1 MRTSSPRSR
10 RHNKGPT
17 FCKCHAQDLFC
28 HSHVLLSRQD
38 ANANSSVQA
47 LFAFIAPHPPRN
59 ASGVDLLGFAFC
71 NEAPKIAAQK
81 ALRRGIC
88 SSETRAKLWSASYF
102 QDRLSEK
109 EARIFAALSTEV
121 SYPQRTSPTKAPETP
136 VVRYTLRQC
145 VSLSEMCERVTV

>member
-17 FCKCHAQDLFC
+17 FCKWHAQDLFC

-71 NEAPKIAAQK
+71 NEAPKVAAQSS
-81 ALRRGIC
+81 AAGIG
-88 SSETRAKLWSASYF
+88 SSETRAKIWSASYV
-102 QDRLSEK
+102 QDRFSEK
-109 EARIFAALSTEV
+109 EARIFAASTEV
-121 SYPQRTSPTKAPETP
+121 SYPQRTSPTKAPSTP
-136 VVRYTLRQC
+136 VVRYTLRQR